1 MSRQKKITSDK
12 FFKSTHLIKRD
23 VRLSGANMDESS
35 GTLELEDAADDF
47 MAMYVA
53 GTSTT
58 NTTLAW
64 GIGTLTRR
72 PDVMEKLLDEVL
84 YLQCS

>member
-1 MSRQKKITSDK
+1 
-12 FFKSTHLIKRD
+12 
-23 VRLSGANMDESS
+23 MDESS

-53 GTSTT
+53 GTATT